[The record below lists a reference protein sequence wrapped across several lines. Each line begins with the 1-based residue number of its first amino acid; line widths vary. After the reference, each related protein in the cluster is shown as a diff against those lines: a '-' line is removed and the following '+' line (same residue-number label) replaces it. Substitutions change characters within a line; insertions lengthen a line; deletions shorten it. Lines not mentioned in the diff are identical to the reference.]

1 VVVEDANVDFAVR
14 LGWSRPNC
22 YYTRVR
28 LLPLLFVLLLSCKPS
43 GQGPPGASLVRVDT
57 EAAGPNCAAGGV
69 SIRAGLDADHN
80 GSLSLAEVQSIHYV
94 CNGASGESAAL
105 MKEVAEDAVVR
116 ALHDVAIR
124 RDNNGALNWNES
136 AAPTAAPT
144 DASTE
149 VADADDATYEEL
161 MRRAQEALVRADIDE
176 VMSLGLRAHSIK
188 KDPESAYLLAVAACH
203 KRDLERV
210 LGLKPL
216 LDSRSFRKLKKT
228 CESLGF
234 PLPERGINPCL
245 RNPDLPKCKL
255 K

>member
-1 VVVEDANVDFAVR
+1 
-14 LGWSRPNC
+14 
-22 YYTRVR
+22 
-28 LLPLLFVLLLSCKPS
+28 
-43 GQGPPGASLVRVDT
+43 
-57 EAAGPNCAAGGV
+57 
-69 SIRAGLDADHN
+69 
-80 GSLSLAEVQSIHYV
+80 
-94 CNGASGESAAL
+94 

-124 RDNNGALNWNES
+124 RDDNGALKWNEP
-136 AAPTAAPT
+136 AAPIASI
-144 DASTE
+144 DASTA
-149 VADADDATYEEL
+149 VADADDATYEQL

-176 VMSLGLRAHSIK
+176 VMRLGLRAHTIK
-188 KDPESAYLLAVAACH
+188 KDPESAFLLAVAGCH

>member
-1 VVVEDANVDFAVR
+1 M
-14 LGWSRPNC
+14 
-22 YYTRVR
+22 
-28 LLPLLFVLLLSCKPS
+28 
-43 GQGPPGASLVRVDT
+43 DT

-94 CNGASGESAAL
+94 CNGTAGESAAA

-124 RDNNGALNWNES
+124 RDKNGTLNWNES
-136 AAPTAAPT
+136 ST

-176 VMSLGLRAHSIK
+176 VMRLGLRAHTIK
-188 KDPESAYLLAVAACH
+188 KDPESAFLLAIAACH

-216 LDSRSFRKLKKT
+216 LDSQSFRKLKKT

-245 RNPDLPKCKL
+245 RNPNLPKCKL
-255 K
+255 E